1 MLATGTSASI
11 DLASADLAGVFD
23 KVQASGTGVVQEPM
37 DLSYGIRDC
46 AFRDPA
52 VSMVRVQQLGITDS

>member
-1 MLATGTSASI
+1 MMATGTSASI
-11 DLASADLAGVFD
+11 DLASAGLAGVLD

-37 DLSYGIRDC
+37 DPSYGIRDC
-46 AFRDPA
+46 ASRDPA